1 MIKTRLE
8 TARDRFVN
16 LCSELFSDG
25 ESLEYDHIF
34 EMYDAYVNQ
43 FLQDLYVSEEETAK
57 MIERGGWMDDYNFF
71 KKIFDHFKTERIYNA
86 IKSNCENAFMLEG
99 EFAESPDMITFR
111 KDLISYMQKQLNI
124 N

>member
-1 MIKTRLE
+1 M
-8 TARDRFVN
+8 
-16 LCSELFSDG
+16 
-25 ESLEYDHIF
+25 
-34 EMYDAYVNQ
+34 
-43 FLQDLYVSEEETAK
+43 
-57 MIERGGWMDDYNFF
+57 NFF

-86 IKSNCENAFMLEG
+86 IKTNCDNAFMQQG